1 MTKRLDGYVRV
12 SRTGGRAGPGF
23 IAPDVQRKRIAEWAA
38 GNDVEVIRWW
48 EELDQSGA
56 TVERPKFKQVRE
68 RIARGETEGIIVADR
83 SRFAR
88 SLPDALQVI
97 QELDRA
103 GATFAAADG
112 FDSSTPEGRLGI
124 HIMLSFAQFYL
135 DQIRISWRA
144 ASDSAVRDGVHIAPP
159 PLGYKRSGRRKPLEV
174 DEDAARLVRE
184 LFKRRA
190 TGESTRTLAKWAHEQ
205 GVQISSSGIRA
216 LLRNDCYLGVARGP
230 YGAKNETAHPPL
242 ITEAQFEAA
251 QGPGVT
257 HPHTGAHSS
266 VAVLTG
272 LVKCAGCGRSARVF
286 TSGPSKVDKDG
297 SKRVYYGCTYERCTD
312 RGAMRVRQL
321 DDYVEG
327 VIQDAALAGN
337 PYVVAALEG
346 DDRHR
351 RASEAVAEARRELES
366 FVTVASAVN
375 PDLFKAGLEAR
386 QGRLDAARRALAEL
400 GPAPDA
406 EPRQAPTWEQ
416 ADLDARRASAR
427 RFIAKVIL
435 TGTRGKRGKALPP
448 IEDRVRVIFT
458 GEEE

>member
-1 MTKRLDGYVRV
+1 MKRLDGYVRV
-12 SRTGGRAGPGF
+12 SRTGGRTGPGF
-23 IAPDVQRKRIAEWAA
+23 IAPDVQRRRIADWAA
-38 GNDVEVIRWW
+38 ANDVEVIRWW
-48 EELDQSGA
+48 EELDRSGA
-56 TVERPKFKQVRE
+56 TVERPMFRQVRE

-88 SLPDALQVI
+88 SLVDALGVI
-97 QELDRA
+97 QELDRVD
-103 GATFAAADG
+103 ATFAAADG

-124 HIMLSFAQFYL
+124 HIMLSFAEFYL
-135 DQIRISWRA
+135 EQVRISWRA
-144 ASDSAVRDGVHIAPP
+144 AVAAAVEDGVHIAPP

-174 DEDAARLVRE
+174 DEEKAAIVRE

-190 TGESTRTLAKWAHEQ
+190 TGESPRSLSKWAHER
-205 GVQISSSGIRA
+205 GVQLSSSGVRA
-216 LLRNDCYLGVARGP
+216 LLKNDAYLGIARGP
-230 YGAKNETAHPPL
+230 YEAKNPDAHPPL
-242 ITEAQFEAA
+242 LTESEFEAA

-272 LVKCAGCGRSARVF
+272 LVKCAGCSRNVRVF
-286 TSGPSKVDKDG
+286 ASGPSKVDKDG
-297 SKRVYYGCTYERCTD
+297 SKRVYYGCTNEHCTD

-337 PYVVAALEG
+337 PYVVAVLEG
-346 DDRHR
+346 DNRHR
-351 RASEAVAEARRELES
+351 LASEAVADARRELES
-366 FVTVASAVN
+366 FVMVASAVN

-406 EPRQAPTWEQ
+406 EPRPAPTWEQ
-416 ADLDARRASAR
+416 ADLDARRVSAR
-427 RFIAKVIL
+427 RFIDKVIL

-448 IEDRVRVIFT
+448 IEDRVRIIFT
-458 GEEE
+458 GELEE